1 MVYGLSSGRLNGI
14 GKQVFDWHRNVG
26 AWVINWFRSGGAICG
41 FDGGGDGEGCGG
53 WSLRPHT

>member
-41 FDGGGDGEGCGG
+41 FDGDGDGEGVADGA
-53 WSLRPHT
+53 